1 LASFL
6 SLLYKLKHMENLIF
20 VNYQC
25 NESFAWINKIPNRKQ
40 LMYHVHFKE
49 GYENIF
55 YRDVETG
62 NWIEEDLG
70 FTYLAKQV
78 GEQINRHYPSLPHA
92 PKILQWEY
100 HPENGVL
107 NAFGYFQYRNF
118 NHTLYEIYNMAHR
131 YLYTLMLDNSG
142 TWQVMGTDAEIKK
155 AGTSDF
161 IHEVIAVLN
170 QHYTN
175 ARH

>member
-1 LASFL
+1 MYISKKDMRTYFTGMLKPVIGL
-6 SLLYKLKHMENLIF
+6 KKTWDLLI
-20 VNYQC
+20 
-25 NESFAWINKIPNRKQ
+25 WPNRLVNRLTGIILHY
-40 LMYHVHFKE
+40 LMH
-49 GYENIF
+49 
-55 YRDVETG
+55 
-62 NWIEEDLG
+62 
-70 FTYLAKQV
+70 
-78 GEQINRHYPSLPHA
+78 
-92 PKILQWEY
+92 PKYLQWEY